1 MRPGTNSG
9 LLFESL
15 VLTAHVIDEA
25 RPRRSCSP
33 ANLPEQFFLDKAI
46 ISCYDKV

>member
-1 MRPGTNSG
+1 MNQG

-25 RPRRSCSP
+25 RPHMRTVFLIELIYCSNYSGGFARRNFYP
-33 ANLPEQFFLDKAI
+33 
-46 ISCYDKV
+46 